1 LQNNQAHDYSKHRQ
15 KTKKPYEYSSFNAL
29 RPKPL
34 RGNENLVYIINQ
46 TITKRCTHLKLVLAI
61 LFGLFAS
68 ISLGVAGFV
77 LIMPDDDLTA
87 QVRPMPII
95 GPYADSIIRM
105 KHNTTDSV
113 SYFVED
119 TFYRLKSTWHGITHF
134 SLIDRTQKVVIQ
146 LDPVRI
152 KEQQSTVH
160 EAPPAPPVIPTA
172 KPMQEHVAEP
182 TQLDKQP
189 EPVASPP
196 KKPIPLKTEAAHAPK
211 KAVKNKK
218 TALAHPVKKLIP
230 KPRPIKKPPPVSK
243 TDTGTSEHKTGLTFY
258 KGIGGASKN
267 FKTARKWFL
276 LAADKANA
284 AAQYN
289 LGIMAYLGQGTEQ
302 SDEEAA
308 IWFERAAKQDNTLA
322 QYNLGF
328 LYYEGKGV
336 QKDDLE
342 AFMWID
348 RAARL
353 GDQKAL
359 QARKTLEKLLPKNLI
374 EAK

>member
-1 LQNNQAHDYSKHRQ
+1 MK
-15 KTKKPYEYSSFNAL
+15 
-29 RPKPL
+29 PKPL
-34 RGNENLVYIINQ
+34 RGNENFVYIRNQ
-46 TITKRCTHLKLVLAI
+46 TTIKRCKRLKLVLTT
-61 LFGLFAS
+61 LFGLFAF
-68 ISLGVAGFV
+68 ITLGVAGSV

-87 QVRPMPII
+87 QVRPMPVI
-95 GPYADSIIRM
+95 GPYADTIIHI
-105 KHNTTDSV
+105 KHNIIDSA

-119 TFYRLKSTWHGITHF
+119 TFYSLKSTWHGITHF
-134 SLIDRTQKVVIQ
+134 SLTDRTQKVVIQ
-146 LDPVRI
+146 LDPFRI
-152 KEQQSTVH
+152 KEQKSTVH
-160 EAPPAPPVIPTA
+160 ETPPAPPVIPAAKPVEKPVAKPVA
-172 KPMQEHVAEP
+172 KPMPKHVTEP
-182 TQLDKQP
+182 KQAHKQP

-196 KKPIPLKTEAAHAPK
+196 KKNMPSKTEAAHAPK
-211 KAVKNKK
+211 KAFEDKK
-218 TALAHPVKKLIP
+218 ATIAHPVKKPIP
-230 KPRPIKKPPPVSK
+230 KPRPPPPPAEK
-243 TDTGTSEHKTGLTFY
+243 MDTGTSEHKTGLTFY
-258 KGIGGASKN
+258 KGIGGASKS

-302 SDEEAA
+302 SYEEAA

-328 LYYEGKGV
+328 LFYEGKGV
-336 QKDDLE
+336 RKDVLQ

-353 GDQKAL
+353 GDKKAIKAL
-359 QARKTLEKLLPKNLI
+359 ETLEKLLPKDLI

>member
-1 LQNNQAHDYSKHRQ
+1 M
-15 KTKKPYEYSSFNAL
+15 
-29 RPKPL
+29 
-34 RGNENLVYIINQ
+34 
-46 TITKRCTHLKLVLAI
+46 KLVLTT
-61 LFGLFAS
+61 LFGLFAF
-68 ISLGVAGFV
+68 ITLGVAGSV

-87 QVRPMPII
+87 QVRPMPVI
-95 GPYADSIIRM
+95 GPYADSIIHI
-105 KHNTTDSV
+105 KHNTIDSA

-119 TFYRLKSTWHGITHF
+119 TFYSLKSTWHGITHF
-134 SLIDRTQKVVIQ
+134 SLTDRTQKVVIQ
-146 LDPVRI
+146 LDPFRI

-160 EAPPAPPVIPTA
+160 EAPPAPPVIPTEKPVA
-172 KPMQEHVAEP
+172 KPVAKPVPEHVTKPKQAH
-182 TQLDKQP
+182 KQP

-196 KKPIPLKTEAAHAPK
+196 KKNMPSKTEAAHAPK
-211 KAVKNKK
+211 KAVEDKK
-218 TALAHPVKKLIP
+218 APIAHPVKKPIP
-230 KPRPIKKPPPVSK
+230 KPRPKKKPPPAEK
-243 TDTGTSEHKTGLTFY
+243 MDTGTSEHKTGLTFY
-258 KGIGGASKN
+258 KGIGGASKS

-302 SDEEAA
+302 SYEEAA

-328 LYYEGKGV
+328 LFYEGKGV
-336 QKDDLE
+336 RKDVLQ

-353 GDQKAL
+353 GDKKAIKAL
-359 QARKTLEKLLPKNLI
+359 ETLEKLLPKDLI

>member
-1 LQNNQAHDYSKHRQ
+1 MK
-15 KTKKPYEYSSFNAL
+15 
-29 RPKPL
+29 PKPL
-34 RGNENLVYIINQ
+34 RENENFVYIRNQ
-46 TITKRCTHLKLVLAI
+46 TTIKRCKRLKLVLTT
-61 LFGLFAS
+61 LFGLFAF
-68 ISLGVAGFV
+68 ITLGVAGSV

-87 QVRPMPII
+87 QVRPMPVI
-95 GPYADSIIRM
+95 GPYADSIIHI
-105 KHNTTDSV
+105 KHNTIDSA

-119 TFYRLKSTWHGITHF
+119 TFYSLKSTWHGITHF
-134 SLIDRTQKVVIQ
+134 SLTDRTQKVVIQ
-146 LDPVRI
+146 LDPFRI

-160 EAPPAPPVIPTA
+160 ETPPAPPVIPAAKPVEKPVA
-172 KPMQEHVAEP
+172 KPMRKHVTEP
-182 TQLDKQP
+182 KQAHKQP

-196 KKPIPLKTEAAHAPK
+196 KKNMPSKTEAAHAPK
-211 KAVKNKK
+211 KAFEDKK
-218 TALAHPVKKLIP
+218 ATIAHPVKKPIP
-230 KPRPIKKPPPVSK
+230 KPRPTPPPAEK
-243 TDTGTSEHKTGLTFY
+243 MDTGTSEHKTGLTFY
-258 KGIGGASKN
+258 KGIGGASKS

-302 SDEEAA
+302 SYEEAA

-328 LYYEGKGV
+328 LFYEGKGV
-336 QKDDLE
+336 RKDVLQ

-353 GDQKAL
+353 GDKKAIKAL
-359 QARKTLEKLLPKNLI
+359 ETLEKLLPKDLI